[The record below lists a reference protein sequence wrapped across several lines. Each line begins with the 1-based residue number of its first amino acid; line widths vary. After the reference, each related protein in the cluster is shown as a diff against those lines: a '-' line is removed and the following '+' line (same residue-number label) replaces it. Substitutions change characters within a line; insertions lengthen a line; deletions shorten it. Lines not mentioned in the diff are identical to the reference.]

1 LRDRLEGLPEQ
12 WVSFLEDLQ
21 KKLPKWQRERAE
33 TLLDRLPAMPKSL
46 RVLFDKVYD
55 RARTTFDNAPLEIVI
70 LGPVN
75 SGKSTLVNAL
85 TGAEVAK
92 VSPMP
97 GTTRTAQSFSMGPF
111 RVVDTPGMDEAR
123 GEDRTEIALE
133 AARNADLILAL
144 FDAGSGITESH
155 RQLYA
160 RIEALKKPTVVA
172 LNKIDLVKGY
182 EENAVRSAEEILNTR
197 AHAVSCKTGQH
208 LGELMKALVVLDPRV
223 INIMNDLLPKYQLEV
238 ARQRIATSAA
248 LAAAVGWEPL
258 PVADIVPLM
267 AIQALMVLE
276 IGKLYGHP
284 VTLSRAKELLAT
296 FAGGIALR
304 EGFRQVSKL
313 IPIAGDYVSAGY
325 AAAGT
330 AALGAAAVAWFE
342 AGGEMKEADARKI
355 YRDALQ
361 RFRSRLLPKLT
372 RPNLSK
378 DRLEEE
384 VETVIKALPASEDE
398 TATPQERDGL
408 NAGTVP

>member
-1 LRDRLEGLPEQ
+1 MASLKERWEGLPEE
-12 WVSFLEDLQ
+12 WVSFLEEMK

-33 TLLDRLPAMPKSL
+33 SLLDRLPAMPKSL
-46 RVLFDKVYD
+46 RVLFDKVYE
-55 RARTTFDNAPLEIVI
+55 RSRSTFDNSPLEIAI

-85 TGAEVAK
+85 TGADVAK

-97 GTTRTAQSFSMGPF
+97 GTTRTAQSFSLGPF
-111 RVVDTPGMDEAR
+111 RVVDTPGMDEAG
-123 GEDRTEIALE
+123 GEERTEIALE
-133 AARNADLILAL
+133 AAQKADLILAL

-155 RQLYA
+155 RHLFA
-160 RIEALKKPTVVA
+160 KIEALKKPTVVA
-172 LNKIDLVKGY
+172 LNKIDLAKGF
-182 EENAVRSAEEILNTR
+182 EDEAVRSAEEILRTPV
-197 AHAVSCKTGQH
+197 HAISCKTGHH
-208 LGELMKALVVLDPRV
+208 LGELMKSLVILDPRV
-223 INIMNDLLPKYQLEV
+223 INIMSDLLPQYQLEV
-238 ARQRIATSAA
+238 ARQRVATASA

-258 PVADIVPLM
+258 PVADILPLM

-313 IPIAGDYVSAGY
+313 VPIAGDYVSAAY

-342 AGGEMKEADARKI
+342 AGGEMKETDARKI
-355 YRDALQ
+355 YQDALR
-361 RFRSRLLPKLT
+361 RFRSRLLPKLKGSL
-372 RPNLSK
+372 PSK
-378 DRLEEE
+378 DRVEEE
-384 VETVIKALPASEDE
+384 VEAVIKALPSAKTEESVAEE
-398 TATPQERDGL
+398 IPH
-408 NAGTVP
+408 